1 MIQGRG
7 EMPQSRVGTGYSGRG
22 LAREVPVP
30 YSGDHAIRQPLF
42 RAWKACTRASVPCRN
57 GGTMPRATV
66 QQPHWRPRLVVVVQ
80 FSKEGQGAG
89 VNDCVRP
96 NAGSSRL
103 VPPSGGQGAAD

>member
-1 MIQGRG
+1 
-7 EMPQSRVGTGYSGRG
+7 
-22 LAREVPVP
+22 
-30 YSGDHAIRQPLF
+30 
-42 RAWKACTRASVPCRN
+42 
-57 GGTMPRATV
+57 MPRATV

-103 VPPSGGQGAAD
+103 VPPSGGQGAVD